1 MINEYADDAERI
13 MLSNGQS
20 HNIFLPSLFRFFEAI
35 SFNFERIAAKF
46 NSCER
51 SYSVSWFKSKMC
63 SFFQINMFFEPKIIT
78 KCLSL
83 HIRSH
88 IFCNLKPRSGQ
99 VAEMKE
105 KHMRFVS
112 SGLPNKDHMPIFF
125 NYLIEIINRH
135 ETATSC
141 CIYLEIWFWPL
152 KHIAELACETKTNTR
167 CLLKSNQQ
175 QKKRCMQ
182 SGDWIS
188 EFDRRRLL
196 RSMQRYHWPENRSET
211 KRTTVDPS
219 KHLPIEIDC
228 ERIGSRG

>member
-1 MINEYADDAERI
+1 MPKGLCCRMNNLTTFFYHLCFDFSKPFLSTSKGLRQNSIHVRDRI
-13 MLSNGQS
+13 QCHGSSQKCV
-20 HNIFLPSLFRFFEAI
+20 RFFL
-35 SFNFERIAAKF
+35 
-46 NSCER
+46 
-51 SYSVSWFKSKMC
+51 
-63 SFFQINMFFEPKIIT
+63 INMFFEPKIIT

-152 KHIAELACETKTNTR
+152 KHIAELACETKHKNKYTMFIKIK
-167 CLLKSNQQ
+167 LAA
-175 QKKRCMQ
+175 KKALYAK
-182 SGDWIS
+182 W
-188 EFDRRRLL
+188 
-196 RSMQRYHWPENRSET
+196 
-211 KRTTVDPS
+211 
-219 KHLPIEIDC
+219 
-228 ERIGSRG
+228 